1 MSDVPASLPEEPQE
15 PHEDLPTVSYVMP
28 VLNEVHHLQGA
39 VEAIFAQ
46 DYPGTQEVVLALGPS
61 HDGTLELGHRMA
73 AEDPRVTVVDNPA
86 ADIPVGMNLAIRAA
100 SGDVL
105 VRVDAHT
112 QLPAGYTRH
121 MVRELRRVGAANVG
135 GVMKA
140 AGRTPLQRSVARAY
154 NSPLGLGGGV
164 YHGGDEPGPAESAY
178 LGVFRREVLDEVGLY
193 DESLRRGEDYD
204 LNQRIIAAGHLVW
217 FVPDVEVTYWPRQ
230 SWSALARQ
238 MFATGIWRGEMVRRT
253 RSTGPR
259 YLAPPALVLG
269 LGASVA
275 AAGAVVAGAPAPV
288 AVVLVVPVAYAAF
301 LGYAALRA
309 LGGESARDRLLDAGV
324 LATIHLS
331 WGTGFLKGIVT
342 GAGDAVDT
350 SRVRPG

>member
-1 MSDVPASLPEEPQE
+1 MSDLPSSPPQ
-15 PHEDLPTVSYVMP
+15 EDLPTVSYVMP
-28 VLNEVHHLQGA
+28 VLNEVHHLEEA

-46 DYPGTQEVVLALGPS
+46 EYPGTQEVVLALGPS

-73 AEDPRVTVVDNPA
+73 AADPRVTVVDNPA

-100 SGDVL
+100 SGAVL

-112 QLPAGYTRH
+112 QLPPGYTLH

-140 AGRTPLQRSVARAY
+140 AGRTPLQQAVARAY

-178 LGVFRREVLDEVGLY
+178 LGVFRREVLHEVGLY

-269 LGASVA
+269 LGASVV
-275 AAGAVVAGAPAPV
+275 AAGALAAGAPAPV
-288 AVVLVVPVAYAAF
+288 AVVLVIPAAYAAF
-301 LGYAALRA
+301 LGYAAARA
-309 LGGESARDRLLDAGV
+309 LGGESVRDRLLDAGV
-324 LATIHLS
+324 LATMHLS
-331 WGTGFLKGIVT
+331 WGTGFVKGFVT

>member
-1 MSDVPASLPEEPQE
+1 MSDPLTSPSEG
-15 PHEDLPTVSYVMP
+15 DLPTVSYVMP
-28 VLNEVHHLQGA
+28 VLNEVHHLEEA

-61 HDGTLELGHRMA
+61 HDGTVELGHRMA
-73 AEDPRVTVVDNPA
+73 AEDPRVTVIDNPA

-100 SGDVL
+100 SGAIL

-112 QLPAGYTRH
+112 QLPPGYTRH
-121 MVRELRRVGAANVG
+121 MVMELRRVGAATVG

-140 AGRTPLQRSVARAY
+140 EGRTPLQRAVARAY

-164 YHGGDEPGPAESAY
+164 YHGGDEAGPAESAY
-178 LGVFRREVLDEVGLY
+178 LGVFRREVLEEVGLY

-204 LNQRIIAAGHLVW
+204 LNQRIIEAGHLVW

-253 RSTGPR
+253 WSTGPR

-269 LGASVA
+269 LGA
-275 AAGAVVAGAPAPV
+275 GAVSGVALAAGAPAPV
-288 AVVLVVPVAYAAF
+288 AVVLLVPAAYAAF
-301 LGYAALRA
+301 LGFAAVRA
-309 LGGESARDRLLDAGV
+309 LGGTSVRDRVLNIGV
-324 LATIHLS
+324 LATMHVS
-331 WGTGFLKGIVT
+331 WGSGFLKGFVT